1 MTQKNAYNINS
12 IYFFVVVLA
21 RKKADMV
28 SPGGEKDGM
37 DAARVIALFC
47 VFTEVGTLCLVIFL
61 QTGPPRAIFI
71 KNGTH
76 RNTL

>member
-1 MTQKNAYNINS
+1 M
-12 IYFFVVVLA
+12 FVLG

-37 DAARVIALFC
+37 DSARVIALFC
-47 VFTEVGTLCLVIFL
+47 VITEVGTLCLAMFL
-61 QTGPPRAIFI
+61 PTGPPRAIFI

>member
-1 MTQKNAYNINS
+1 M
-12 IYFFVVVLA
+12 VVLA

-28 SPGGEKDGM
+28 PPGGAKDGM
-37 DAARVIALFC
+37 DAARVIDRLC
-47 VFTEVGTLCLVIFL
+47 VIAIVGTFSLVIFL
-61 QTGPPRAIFI
+61 QTDPPRAIFI